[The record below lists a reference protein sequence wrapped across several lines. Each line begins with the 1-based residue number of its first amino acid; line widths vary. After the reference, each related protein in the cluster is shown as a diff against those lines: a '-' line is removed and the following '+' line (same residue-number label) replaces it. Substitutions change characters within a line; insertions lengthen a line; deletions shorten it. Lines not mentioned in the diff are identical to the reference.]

1 MELIP
6 NWKQS
11 PETIEYDQQQQIQH
25 NTERIDKLET
35 KTSYEMLNVDDL
47 ETDEAYITTLNVASD
62 STLHDVEAD
71 DINCVNCD
79 ISGTLNADAVSD
91 DLINTI
97 FKAIYPIGSIYMTH
111 EELTGPKTSSGNY
124 YYVVWRGCK
133 WQYLWEGVG
142 VRYLSLS
149 PKPTGSGSSW
159 VVDGPYAAGDRVHN
173 HTVLG
178 ATLATELGVSNI
190 PVHSHVYGI
199 KYGNMN
205 GVITATDST
214 NMDLELLTQNG
225 QWVKSTDF
233 GSASVHSPQVGISVG
248 TGIRQTITNTASAF
262 GIDDYSTEKGVG
274 HTHNISIT
282 SGTTEFQPQYLG
294 MLVYKRVE

>member
-1 MELIP
+1 MSDLP

-11 PETIEYDQQQQIQH
+11 PETIEYDQQQQIES
-25 NTERIDKLET
+25 NTERIDTLET
-35 KTSYEMLNVDDL
+35 KTSYETLNVDDL
-47 ETDEAYITTLNVASD
+47 EAG
-62 STLHDVEAD
+62 DV
-71 DINCVNCD
+71 NCVNCD
-79 ISGTLNADAVSD
+79 VSGTLNAVSVNEN
-91 DLINTI
+91 LINTI

-124 YYVVWRGCK
+124 YYVMWRGCK
-133 WQYLWEGVG
+133 WQYLWEGTG
-142 VRYLSLS
+142 IRYLSLS
-149 PKPTGSGSSW
+149 PKPTGSGDSW
-159 VVDGPYAAGDRVHN
+159 VVDGPYAAGDRSHN
-173 HTVLG
+173 HSVLG

-205 GVITATDST
+205 GVITATDNT
-214 NMDLELLTQNG
+214 NLDLELLTQNG
-225 QWVKSTDF
+225 QWVKGEAY
-233 GSASVHSPQVGISVG
+233 GSASVHAPSVGVSAG

-262 GIDDYSTEKGVG
+262 GLDDYSTEKGVG